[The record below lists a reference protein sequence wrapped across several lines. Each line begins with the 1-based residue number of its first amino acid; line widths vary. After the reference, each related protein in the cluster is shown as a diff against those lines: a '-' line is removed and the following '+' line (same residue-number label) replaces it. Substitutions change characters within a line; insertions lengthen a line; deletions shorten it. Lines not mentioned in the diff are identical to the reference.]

1 MNAADSRESQ
11 RSTKSGDIIQQLQ
24 DKNKELRAQL
34 NDLNAQLDE
43 MLTQRGEKISRVH
56 RHQQFAVKGENK
68 EMDALMKE
76 IETLRKENTELRQ
89 KVYNTDVQSRI
100 SELLN
105 LIREREKSIETLKE
119 ENRSLENV
127 QKHQGKQLQELDKL
141 ESDMRDARA
150 KHADDVRI
158 LKDRT
163 RQMKQE
169 RDETERQAKI
179 QQTKL
184 TQLQEKI
191 KAANA
196 IQIGANTVD
205 QLQTAVTEKE
215 KEMEILKYQ
224 IASLSESTEAEKAKS
239 RAIARQAHKEAQEL
253 RDELQRLQEI
263 LLEKEK
269 EMKLSYVPRAQV
281 RTTHPR

>member
-1 MNAADSRESQ
+1 MADESRENSQ
-11 RSTKSGDIIQQLQ
+11 RFTKSSDVIHQLQ
-24 DKNKELRAQL
+24 EKNKELRSQL

-43 MLTQRGEKISRVH
+43 MLTQRGEKISRIH

-68 EMDALMKE
+68 EMDQLMRD
-76 IETLRKENTELRQ
+76 IETLRKENADLRQ

-105 LIREREKSIETLKE
+105 LIREREKAIEILKE

-150 KHADDVRI
+150 KHAEDVRA

-196 IQIGANTVD
+196 VQIGANTVE
-205 QLQTAVTEKE
+205 QLQEAVKEKE

-224 IASLSESTEAEKAKS
+224 ISQLSESTENEKAKS
-239 RAIARQAHKEAQEL
+239 RAIARQAHKEAQSL
-253 RDELQRLQEI
+253 REELQRLQDF

-269 EMKLSYVPRAQV
+269 EMKLSYVPRAQA
-281 RTTHPR
+281 RANK

>member
-1 MNAADSRESQ
+1 MADESRENSQ
-11 RSTKSGDIIQQLQ
+11 RFTKSSDVIHQLQ
-24 DKNKELRAQL
+24 EKNKELRSQL

-43 MLTQRGEKISRVH
+43 MLTQRGEKISRIH
-56 RHQQFAVKGENK
+56 RHQQFAIKGENK
-68 EMDALMKE
+68 EMDQLMRD
-76 IETLRKENTELRQ
+76 IETLRKENADLRQ

-105 LIREREKSIETLKE
+105 LIREREKAIEILKE

-150 KHADDVRI
+150 KHAEDVRA

-196 IQIGANTVD
+196 VQIGANTVE
-205 QLQTAVTEKE
+205 QLQEAVKEKE

-224 IASLSESTEAEKAKS
+224 ISQLSESTENEKAKS
-239 RAIARQAHKEAQEL
+239 RAIARQAHKEAQSL
-253 RDELQRLQEI
+253 REELQRLQDF

-269 EMKLSYVPRAQV
+269 EMKLSYVPRAQA
-281 RTTHPR
+281 RANK